1 MSRHDP
7 AWSDSATRNSASV
20 STDLVIETPEN
31 VVLTYRLAGP
41 AVRLLAY
48 LLDFMIRGAIVFV
61 AFMLRDR
68 RRIGRVLGISFGM
81 FLILWFVIDWA
92 YFGLSEGYFR
102 GKTLGK
108 HLFGLRVIQEEGYPI
123 TLWGAFLRNIVRAA
137 DSLSFYGVG
146 FMTML
151 VAGKFRR
158 LGDLVA
164 RTVVIEERR
173 VSVPREPIILEKIEP
188 LPRTELGGFVPSGQT
203 LALIEQFLSRR
214 HVLTYRRGHAMAY
227 LLARALAK
235 RLNFSGDP
243 HLVDR
248 YPMAFLA
255 RVYATFYR
263 SAKTKTSRTTG
274 PAAKERRRARRE
286 AAGATHEQTP
296 VRSPARACLE
306 ALRAVSRS
314 ARYDF
319 AQTVFRGRNC

>member
-1 MSRHDP
+1 MNRLDAPGPASR
-7 AWSDSATRNSASV
+7 V

-48 LLDFMIRGAIVFV
+48 LLDFLIRAGLLFGLMTILSIAGAAAPGASQGLLLV
-61 AFMLRDR
+61 AW
-68 RRIGRVLGISFGM
+68 FG
-81 FLILWFVIDWA
+81 LDWA

-108 HLFGLRVIQEEGYPI
+108 HLFGLRVIQEAGYPI
-123 TLWGAFLRNIVRAA
+123 TLWGAILRNIVRAA

-146 FMTML
+146 FVTMI
-151 VAGKFRR
+151 VAGNFRR

-188 LPRTELGGFVPSGQT
+188 LSRTDLGGFVPSGQT

-227 LLARALAK
+227 VLARTLAK
-235 RLNFSGDP
+235 RLSFAGDP

-255 RVYATFYR
+255 RVYATFHQIHEEEFD
-263 SAKTKTSRTTG
+263 G
-274 PAAKERRRARRE
+274 DDDRAPQRGSPRRE
-286 AAGATHEQTP
+286 PAGA
-296 VRSPARACLE
+296 
-306 ALRAVSRS
+306 VS
-314 ARYDF
+314 
-319 AQTVFRGRNC
+319 